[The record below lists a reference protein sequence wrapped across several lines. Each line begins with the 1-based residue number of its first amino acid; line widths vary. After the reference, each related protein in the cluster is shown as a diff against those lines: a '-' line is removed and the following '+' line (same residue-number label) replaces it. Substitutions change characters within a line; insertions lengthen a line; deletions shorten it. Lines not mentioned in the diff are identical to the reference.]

1 MVAMNMTMN
10 KRIRAYT
17 ACGFLWL
24 LATLVGCTIGGEE
37 MAAVDDQEATNR
49 PYKNGCAGELTTS
62 QCAAKKGVTWNAA
75 CGFRQRVPNAYFKVD
90 EYGLDEWDSRWRYE
104 RPMPMLDPG
113 GMFCDPD
120 EFAAN
125 PNASCHDMRHMALD
139 AICHSV
145 WVIGDGR
152 YGAYGGLHSY
162 VPTVQGCAEL
172 NGVWRG
178 GYCVAR

>member
-1 MVAMNMTMN
+1 
-10 KRIRAYT
+10 
-17 ACGFLWL
+17 
-24 LATLVGCTIGGEE
+24 
-37 MAAVDDQEATNR
+37 
-49 PYKNGCAGELTTS
+49 
-62 QCAAKKGVTWNAA
+62 
-75 CGFRQRVPNAYFKVD
+75 
-90 EYGLDEWDSRWRYE
+90 
-104 RPMPMLDPG
+104 MPMLDPG

-125 PNASCHDMRHMALD
+125 PNASCLDMRHMALD